1 MLFGLP
7 FHTGLIVSGAV
18 ALVIVVLTLWGLR
31 FKEAP

>member
-7 FHTGLIVSGAV
+7 FHTGLILGAVV

-31 FKEAP
+31 FKEAS